1 MKKFFLLL
9 TCLLCTSVMMADE
22 KPATLQA
29 VKTENKKDTNFQII
43 NTGDYLDYVKLDTR
57 DGRIWQ
63 VTVSIYNPDKR
74 NCEIPINKTPLAS
87 NEKPGRFSLHKA
99 RENTASKGYILLDD
113 VTGKTWF
120 VVTSSL

>member
-9 TCLLCTSVMMADE
+9 TCLLCTCVMMADE
-22 KPATLQA
+22 KPATPQA

-63 VTVSIYNPDKR
+63 VTVSIHNPDKR

-87 NEKPGRFSLHKA
+87 NGEA
-99 RENTASKGYILLDD
+99 RTFLAS
-113 VTGKTWF
+113 
-120 VVTSSL
+120 